1 MFDQIFTE
9 TLCFVCRQ
17 KMVALDPSEPS
28 MKLFKGDGHDYL
40 VAGVCPR
47 CKEMRREWEE
57 KQKKGGKN

>member
-1 MFDQIFTE
+1 
-9 TLCFVCRQ
+9 
-17 KMVALDPSEPS
+17 
-28 MKLFKGDGHDYL
+28 